1 MIEYYDDMKIKDF
14 VLLMLDATY
23 PEWRSV
29 DPHSFETLDH
39 YRAWMK
45 DKVELAIKGMES
57 GELDPPQHS

>member
-1 MIEYYDDMKIKDF
+1 MIENYDDMKIRDF

-29 DPHSFETLDH
+29 DPCSFETYDH

-45 DKVELAIKGMES
+45 DKFEVAIKGMES
-57 GELDPPQHS
+57 GELNPPPYS